1 MSNKNVGFLVNP
13 IAGCGQFFNMKG
25 SDSLS
30 TKDCRESLSLQMA
43 EKFLDLI
50 PETNVTYYTASGN
63 MGERAFYKKSSDVF
77 RVIYDAPEI
86 TSSADTRNFVR
97 ALRAYSVDI
106 LVFFGGD
113 GTAKDL
119 VDANVDIPVLG
130 VPAGTKMFSSVF
142 SISAEDATSVL
153 RSLLSGDEAVI
164 VNGDVIYVDE
174 NKYSAGD
181 LALSSYGQL
190 KIPSSPMIIR
200 TCKGEYPDS
209 TIMDIVE
216 YIQEIMRPGVNYII
230 GPGST
235 CLEIKKLFSNNGTAF
250 GFDLIK
256 DREIVARDLSEKEI
270 YESEINPTKIIISP
284 LGGQG
289 FLIGRGNKQLSARVI
304 KRTGFENLIV
314 VSGAEKL
321 NGINSLYIDINNLDF
336 TIPSYTKVLY
346 GYGTFRLVKLQR

>member
-1 MSNKNVGFLVNP
+1 MRNKNVGFIVNP
-13 IAGCGQFFNMKG
+13 IAGCGQFFNLKG

-30 TKDCRESLSLQMA
+30 TKDCQESLSLRMA
-43 EKFLDLI
+43 ERFLDLI
-50 PETNVTYYTASGN
+50 SETNVTYYTASGN

-77 RVIYDAPEI
+77 RVIYEAPEI

-142 SISAEDATSVL
+142 SISVEDAASVL
-153 RSLLSGDEAVI
+153 RSLLSGDEVVI
-164 VNGDVIYVDE
+164 VSGDVIYVDE
-174 NKYSAGD
+174 NKYAAGD
-181 LALSSYGQL
+181 LALSSYVQL

-216 YIQEIMRPGVNYII
+216 YIQEIMRPEVNYIV

-235 CLEIKKLFSNNGTAF
+235 CLEIKKLFANNGTTF

-256 DREIVARDLSEKEI
+256 DQQIVARDLSEKEI
-270 YESEINPTKIIISP
+270 YEAEINPTKIIISP

-289 FLIGRGNKQLSARVI
+289 FIIGRGNKQLSARVI
-304 KRTGFENLIV
+304 KKIGFENLIV

-336 TIPSYTKVLY
+336 TIPSYIKVLY